1 MAATTYTGAGNVS
14 AADVRYVKWEGVTK
28 GGLPIIIE
36 LERAFCRSNPDWA
49 FEEKNDTTV
58 EVEFEGMYNDE
69 KLAAGDRTEP
79 WKLTL
84 PDGLTAGN
92 SEILLGVGRFSIGSS
107 KTDAK
112 AVGLT
117 RGGGSFIVER
127 EYREINADD
136 DPGLVEGRVD
146 KPEARPKLK
155 LTALQW
161 LPNVTKLYPGIV
173 TVAEAAAAAASTN

>member
-14 AADVRYVKWEGVTK
+14 AADVRYVKWEGKTK
-28 GGLPIIIE
+28 GGLPVTIE
-36 LERAFCRSNPDWA
+36 LEKAFCRSNPDWT
-49 FEEKNDTTV
+49 FEEKNDTTP
-58 EVEFEGMYNDE
+58 EIEFEGMYNDE

-79 WKLTL
+79 WKLTR

-92 SEILLGVGRFSIGSS
+92 GEILLGVGRFSIGTSAS
-107 KTDAK
+107 DAK

-136 DPGLVEGRVD
+136 DPGLVEDRVE
-146 KPEARPKLK
+146 KTSGRPKLK
-155 LTALQW
+155 LNALQW
-161 LPNVTKLYPGIV
+161 LTKVSDLYACITPA
-173 TVAEAAAAAASTN
+173 TA

>member
-1 MAATTYTGAGNVS
+1 MTATTYTGAGNVTD
-14 AADVRYVKWEGVTK
+14 ADVRYVRWDGVTK
-28 GGLPIIIE
+28 GGKPISIE
-36 LERAFCRSNPDWA
+36 MEEAFCRSNPDWT
-49 FEEKNDTTV
+49 FEEKNDTTA
-58 EVEFEGMYNDE
+58 EVEFEGMYDDE

-79 WKLTL
+79 WKLDL

-92 SEILLGVGRFSIGSS
+92 GEILLGVGRFTIG
-107 KTDAK
+107 KTKADAK

-136 DPGLVEGRVD
+136 DPGLVKGRVD
-146 KPEARPKLK
+146 KTSGRPKLK

-161 LPNVTKLYPGIV
+161 LTKVPDLYACVT
-173 TVAEAAAAAASTN
+173 TATT